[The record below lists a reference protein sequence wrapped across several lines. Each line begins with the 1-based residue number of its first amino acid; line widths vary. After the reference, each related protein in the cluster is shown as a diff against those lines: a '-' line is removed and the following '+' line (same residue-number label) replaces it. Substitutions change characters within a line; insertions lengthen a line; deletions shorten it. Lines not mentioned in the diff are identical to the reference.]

1 MSDERKGLTGS
12 LLRGLTRN
20 TVEALAMKMGLKPN
34 ERGWV
39 TVDIGASLVSVS
51 PKVAMDF
58 FKSVQDVSQ
67 LVDNGD
73 LRAWAEMG
81 RRVALNSAE
90 EAGDFFRYSSEVLAG
105 VPENMR
111 SLLIALCS
119 KQIVLSPAAALTT
132 FRNAPR
138 MVASLGAEGSAAR
151 LFKIAVEV
159 AHRSVKHST
168 EVLTAAPQALKALR
182 RFNVAAAGSRPPDS
196 KSAES
201 TSAPTAATTRGLNL
215 ALVES
220 RRTSSLESPLD
231 AALNLAESFAQ
242 RTGATAA
249 EFLSAVGEGL
259 DFIQNPADVVEL
271 CKQTAGF
278 LERGGATA
286 LQYFRSARSV
296 IEVGG
301 APSFE
306 KWNRV
311 TRKVA
316 DEGNAIVYDF
326 LKLTPKVLAT
336 LSITQRKRAPER
348 VNAVLDVVEELA
360 GQNVYV
366 ALECFKSS
374 PRALAAASLD
384 QFQAWAREGA
394 SLHREDRRKAQAY
407 YALESKTSQDSLR
420 GAHDGVALESVAH
433 LLRLYVEGLTG
444 REMVIAP
451 LGSIPEESKI
461 SDGHT
466 IQLPSV
472 VAEFGSL
479 EDDFKLYKVLAA
491 HASGQVEFGTRTIG
505 SPDVRAALEVIDSY
519 FTDQEERRRTEDLKN
534 PEYVQYSNVEHL
546 GLQTRTQLE
555 PAQMEGADYKTVLS
569 RFPNQ
574 TLAARIFTTL
584 ENGRIDWRLRT
595 AYRGIRR
602 DLDFVRS
609 RLVERRPPI
618 AELTVEQAIYEMLFQ
633 ITLCD
638 GVIDE
643 TAKRAYSEIIFQFE
657 RVVAEYLRRDDAT
670 VGDTLIATFR
680 VYELLNQRRNE
691 QESESQTNQEE
702 KESEKDQQD
711 DQSGDG
717 EQQQQQQQTQRRPE
731 LFNQWSQQME
741 ETLPSDSDLLNELMN
756 AESSEQELQEGDE
769 VFFYD
774 EWDREL
780 GDHRAKWCRV
790 IQRENKRGHRDF
802 VEQVRARY
810 SGVISSIRHQFQ
822 MLKPES
828 LRKIKGELDGEDFDL
843 QAVIDHHVDKK
854 TTGRPSDRLYIR
866 RIRRERDV
874 AVSFLLDMSSSTAR
888 TITRHPNQP
897 YTRPGQKIIDIEKQ
911 GLVLMSE
918 ALEAVGDA
926 YSISGFTSEGRRN
939 VKYFSI
945 KKFGEKYTPEVEKRI
960 GGIAYHN
967 NTRLGAAIRHAASE
981 LERQDARTKLLIV
994 LSDGRP
1000 YDHDYGDSR
1009 YAREDTKMALR
1020 HTKIAGI
1027 TPFCI
1032 TIDRESEAELK
1043 DLYGEIGYTIIDDVM
1058 SLPERLPGIYRRLTT

>member
-1 MSDERKGLTGS
+1 MSEERKGLTGS

-34 ERGWV
+34 ERGWI

-58 FKSVQDVSQ
+58 FKSVQEVSH

-73 LRAWAEMG
+73 LRAWAELG
-81 RRVALNSAE
+81 RKIALNSAE
-90 EAGDFFRYSSEVLAG
+90 EAHDFFRYSIDILAAL
-105 VPENMR
+105 PETLR

-138 MVASLGAEGSAAR
+138 TVASLGEERFAAR
-151 LFKIAVEV
+151 LFGIAVEV

-168 EVLTAAPQALKALR
+168 EVLTAAPQALAALR
-182 RFNVAAAGSRPPDS
+182 GFESGSGDS
-196 KSAES
+196 PVE
-201 TSAPTAATTRGLNL
+201 AT
-215 ALVES
+215 
-220 RRTSSLESPLD
+220 
-231 AALNLAESFAQ
+231 LNLAESFAQ

-259 DFIQNPADVVEL
+259 DFVQSPSEVVEL
-271 CKQTAGF
+271 CKQTTGF

-301 APSFE
+301 SASFE

-336 LSITQRKRAPER
+336 LSLTQRRRAPER

-374 PRALAAASLD
+374 PRALATASLD
-384 QFQAWAREGA
+384 QFQSWAREGA

-407 YALESKTSQDSLR
+407 YALESKTSQESLR
-420 GAHDGVALESVAH
+420 GSHDGIALESVAH

-461 SDGHT
+461 NDGHT
-466 IQLPSV
+466 IQLPAV
-472 VAEFGSL
+472 VAEFGSPL
-479 EDDFKLYKVLAA
+479 DDFKLYKVLAA
-491 HASGQVEFGTRTIG
+491 HASGQVEFGTRTSGTSDI
-505 SPDVRAALEVIDSY
+505 RAALNEIDHY
-519 FTDQEERRRTEDLKN
+519 FTEQEMRRLAEELND
-534 PEYVQYSNVEHL
+534 PEYVQYSDVEHL
-546 GLQTRTQLE
+546 GLSARPALE
-555 PAQMEGADYKTVLS
+555 PSQIEGADYKTVLS
-569 RFPNQ
+569 RFPNAM
-574 TLAARIFTTL
+574 LAARIFTTL
-584 ENGRIDWRLRT
+584 ENGRIDWRLRS

-602 DLDFVRS
+602 DLDFVRH
-609 RLVERRPPI
+609 RLIERRPPI
-618 AELTVEQAIYEMLFQ
+618 AELTVEQAVYEMLFQ
-633 ITLCD
+633 ITLCG
-638 GVIDE
+638 GVTDE
-643 TAKRAYSEIIFQFE
+643 AARRAYAEVVYQFE
-657 RVVAEYLRRDDAT
+657 SIVAEYLRRDDAT
-670 VGDTLIATFR
+670 VADTLIATFR
-680 VYELLNQRRNE
+680 VYELLNQRQQQ
-691 QESESQTNQEE
+691 QESEAETEQEE
-702 KESEKDQQD
+702 QESEKDQEENQND
-711 DQSGDG
+711 GGDQR
-717 EQQQQQQQTQRRPE
+717 QQQQQLQRRPE
-731 LFNQWSQQME
+731 LFNQWAQNVE
-741 ETLPSDSDLLNELMN
+741 DTLPTDSDLFNELMN
-756 AESSEQELQEGDE
+756 AESSEQELQEGDL

-790 IQRENKRGHRDF
+790 IQRENRRGQRDF

-810 SGVISSIRHQFQ
+810 SGIISSIRYQFQ

-828 LRKIKGELDGEDFDL
+828 MRKIKGELDGEDYDL

-939 VKYFSI
+939 VKYFTI
-945 KKFGEKYTPEVEKRI
+945 KKFGEKYSPEVERRI
-960 GGIAYHN
+960 GGITYHN

-1020 HTKIAGI
+1020 QTKIAGI

-1043 DLYGEIGYTIIDDVM
+1043 DLYGEVGYTIIDDVM

>member
-39 TVDIGASLVSVS
+39 TLDIGASLISVS

-58 FKSVQDVSQ
+58 FKSVQEVSQ
-67 LVDNGD
+67 LLENDD

-81 RRVALNSAE
+81 RKVALSSAE
-90 EAGDFFRYSSEVLAG
+90 EAGDFFRFSNEVLAAL
-105 VPENMR
+105 PERLR

-119 KQIVLSPAAALTT
+119 KQIVLSPTAALAT

-138 MVASLGAEGSAAR
+138 MVASLGEERSASR

-182 RFNVAAAGSRPPDS
+182 SFDS
-196 KSAES
+196 GGADATAPES
-201 TSAPTAATTRGLNL
+201 IGDSGAP
-215 ALVES
+215 
-220 RRTSSLESPLD
+220 ESPMDAVLD
-231 AALNLAESFAQ
+231 LAESFAQ

-259 DFIQNPADVVEL
+259 DFIQSQSDVVEL
-271 CKQTAGF
+271 CKQTANF

-296 IEVGG
+296 IEIGG
-301 APSFE
+301 ASSFE

-336 LSITQRKRAPER
+336 IRVTQRKRAPER

-394 SLHREDRRKAQAY
+394 GLHREDRRKAQAY

-444 REMVIAP
+444 REMLIAP

-461 SDGHT
+461 NDGHT
-466 IQLPSV
+466 IQLPAV
-472 VAEFGSL
+472 VAEFGSP
-479 EDDFKLYKVLAA
+479 EEDFKLYKALAA
-491 HASGQVEFGTRTIG
+491 HASGQVEFGTRAMG
-505 SPDVRAALEVIDSY
+505 APDVRAALQEIDS
-519 FTDQEERRRTEDLKN
+519 
-534 PEYVQYSNVEHL
+534 
-546 GLQTRTQLE
+546 
-555 PAQMEGADYKTVLS
+555 
-569 RFPNQ
+569 
-574 TLAARIFTTL
+574 
-584 ENGRIDWRLRT
+584 RLRSV
-595 AYRGIRR
+595 YRGIRR

-609 RLVERRPPI
+609 RLIERRPKI
-618 AELTVEQAIYEMLFQ
+618 TDLTVEQAVYEILFQ
-633 ITLCD
+633 ITLCG

-643 TAKRAYSEIIFQFE
+643 TARRAYAEIIFQFE
-657 RVVAEYLRRDDAT
+657 RVVADYLRRDDAT
-670 VGDTLIATFR
+670 VADTLMATFR
-680 VYELLNQRRNE
+680 VYELLNQRRNQ
-691 QESESQTNQEE
+691 QESESEADQEE
-702 KESEKDQQD
+702 QESEKDQQEN
-711 DQSGDG
+711 QSGDDQRRQPA
-717 EQQQQQQQTQRRPE
+717 EQQRRPE
-731 LFNQWSQQME
+731 LFNQWSQQIE
-741 ETLPSDSDLLNELMN
+741 ETLPTDSDLFNELMN

-790 IQRENKRGHRDF
+790 IQRENRRGHRDF

-843 QAVIDHHVDKK
+843 QAVIDHYVDKK

-866 RIRRERDV
+866 RVRRERDV

-945 KKFGEKYTPEVEKRI
+945 KKFGEKYSPEVEKRI
-960 GGIAYHN
+960 GGITYHN

-1020 HTKIAGI
+1020 HTKIVGI

-1043 DLYGEIGYTIIDDVM
+1043 DLYGEVGYTIIDDVM

>member
-1 MSDERKGLTGS
+1 MLKGLTGK
-12 LLRGLTRN
+12 
-20 TVEALAMKMGLKPN
+20 TVEALAMKMGLKPSD
-34 ERGWV
+34 RGWV

-58 FKSVQDVSQ
+58 FKSVPDVAKV
-67 LVDNGD
+67 LENGD
-73 LRAWAEMG
+73 LRAWAELG
-81 RRVALNSAE
+81 KRIAQHNPE
-90 EAGDFFRYSSEVLAG
+90 EASDFFRYSIETLEVL
-105 VPENMR
+105 PEKLR
-111 SLLIALCS
+111 SLLVALCS

-132 FRNAPR
+132 FRQAPR
-138 MVASLGAEGSAAR
+138 LAASLGDERSAAR
-151 LFKIAVEV
+151 LFGIAVEV

-168 EVLTAAPQALKALR
+168 EVLTAAPQALAALR
-182 RFNVAAAGSRPPDS
+182 EMDGDGMDNAI
-196 KSAES
+196 ES
-201 TSAPTAATTRGLNL
+201 TLT
-215 ALVES
+215 
-220 RRTSSLESPLD
+220 
-231 AALNLAESFAQ
+231 LAESFAQ

-249 EFLSAVGEGL
+249 EFLGAVGEGL
-259 DFIQNPADVVEL
+259 DFVTDAEVMVDL
-271 CKQTAGF
+271 CRQTTSF

-286 LQYFRSARSV
+286 LQFFRSARSV

-301 APSFE
+301 VESYD

-316 DEGNAIVYDF
+316 EEGNAIVYDF

-336 LSITQRKRAPER
+336 ISVTQRKRAGER
-348 VNAVLDVVEELA
+348 IRAVLDLVEELA

-374 PRALAAASLD
+374 PRALATATLD
-384 QFQAWAREGA
+384 QFQSWAREGA
-394 SLHREDRRKAQAY
+394 QLYRSDRRKAQAY
-407 YALESKTSQDSLR
+407 YALESKSSQETLR
-420 GAHDGVALESVAH
+420 GAHDGIALESVAH

-451 LGSIPEESKI
+451 LGSIPEEARI
-461 SDGHT
+461 NDGHT

-472 VAEFGSL
+472 VAEFGSPD
-479 EDDFKLYKVLAA
+479 DDFRLYKVLAA
-491 HASGQVEFGTRTIG
+491 HASGQVEFGTRETG
-505 SPDVRAALEVIDSY
+505 TRDLRAALREIEAY
-519 FTDQEERRRTEDLKN
+519 FENQERRRLAEELQDT
-534 PEYVQYSNVEHL
+534 EYVQYSNVEHL
-546 GLQTRTQLE
+546 GMSTRRPLE
-555 PAQMEGADYKTVLS
+555 PDAFDLADYKTILS
-569 RFPNQ
+569 RFANPV
-574 TLAARIFTTL
+574 LATRIFTTL
-584 ENGRIDWRLRT
+584 ENGRIDWKLRH

-602 DLDFVRS
+602 DLDFVRN
-609 RLVERRPPI
+609 RLIERRPPI
-618 AELTVEQAIYEMLFQ
+618 VELTVEQAIYEMLFQ
-633 ITLCD
+633 ITLCG
-638 GVIDE
+638 GVVDE
-643 TAKRAYSEIIFQFE
+643 TARLAYAEIIHQFE
-657 RVVAEYLRRDDAT
+657 VIVSEYLRREGAT
-670 VGDTLIATFR
+670 VADTLIATFR
-680 VYELLNQRRNE
+680 VYELLDGQRSQKQSENE
-691 QESESQTNQEE
+691 TGDDQE
-702 KESEKDQQD
+702 ESEKDQPD
-711 DQSGDG
+711 ERKGES
-717 EQQQQQQQTQRRPE
+717 EQQQSSSPTPRRPD
-731 LFNQWSQQME
+731 LFNQWSQATE
-741 ETLPSDSDLLNELMN
+741 ETSPTDSELLNELMN
-756 AESSEQELQEGDE
+756 SETSEQELQEGDV

-790 IQRENKRGHRDF
+790 IQRENKRGSREF

-810 SGVISSIRHQFQ
+810 SGIISSIRYQFQ

-828 LRKIKGELDGEDFDL
+828 MRKIKGELDGEDFDL
-843 QAVIDHHVDKK
+843 QAVIDHHVDKI

-939 VKYFSI
+939 VKYFLI
-945 KKFGEKYTPEVEKRI
+945 KRFGEKYNQEVERRI
-960 GGIAYHN
+960 GGITYHN
-967 NTRLGAAIRHAASE
+967 NTRLGAAIRHAAAE
-981 LERQDARTKLLIV
+981 LEKQDARTKLLIV

-1009 YAREDTKMALR
+1009 YAREDTKTALR
-1020 HTKIAGI
+1020 QAKIQGI

-1043 DLYGEIGYTIIDDVM
+1043 DLYGEVGYTIIDDVM

>member
-1 MSDERKGLTGS
+1 MSEERKGLTGS

-58 FKSVQDVSQ
+58 FKSVQEVSH

-81 RRVALNSAE
+81 RKIALNSAE
-90 EAGDFFRYSSEVLAG
+90 EAGDFFRYSNDVLAAL
-105 VPENMR
+105 PESLR
-111 SLLIALCS
+111 TLLIALCS
-119 KQIVLSPAAALTT
+119 KQIVLSPAAALAT

-138 MVASLGAEGSAAR
+138 TVAALGEERFAAR

-168 EVLTAAPQALKALR
+168 EVLSAAPQALNSLR
-182 RFNVAAAGSRPPDS
+182 NFDAGA
-196 KSAES
+196 AES
-201 TSAPTAATTRGLNL
+201 P
-215 ALVES
+215 VE
-220 RRTSSLESPLD
+220 

-259 DFIQNPADVVEL
+259 DFIQNPSEIVEL
-271 CKQTAGF
+271 CKQTTGF

-296 IEVGG
+296 IEIGG
-301 APSFE
+301 APSFD

-326 LKLTPKVLAT
+326 LKLTPKVLGT
-336 LSITQRKRAPER
+336 LSITQRRRVAER

-360 GQNVYV
+360 GHNVYV

-374 PRALAAASLD
+374 PRALAAATLD

-407 YALESKTSQDSLR
+407 YALESKSSQDSLR
-420 GAHDGVALESVAH
+420 GAHEGVALESVAH

-444 REMVIAP
+444 REMVVAP

-472 VAEFGSL
+472 VAEFGSP
-479 EDDFKLYKVLAA
+479 EDDFKLYKALAA
-491 HASGQVEFGTRTIG
+491 HASGQVEFGTRVMG
-505 SPDVRAALEVIDSY
+505 APDIRAALHQIDSY
-519 FTDQEERRRTEDLKN
+519 FTEQEQHRLAEELED

-546 GLQTRTQLE
+546 GLRARPHLE
-555 PAQMEGADYKTVLS
+555 PIQIEAADYKTVLS

-584 ENGRIDWRLRT
+584 ENGRIDWRLRM

-609 RLVERRPPI
+609 RLIERRPPI
-618 AELTVEQAIYEMLFQ
+618 AELTVEQAVYEMLFQ
-633 ITLCD
+633 ITLCG

-643 TAKRAYSEIIFQFE
+643 VARRAYAEVIFQFE
-657 RVVAEYLRRDDAT
+657 RIVAEYLRRDDAT
-670 VGDTLIATFR
+670 VADTLIATFR
-680 VYELLNQRRNE
+680 VYELLNQRRNQ
-691 QESESQTNQEE
+691 QESEKETNQEE
-702 KESEKDQQD
+702 QESEKDQQD
-711 DQSGDG
+711 NESGDND
-717 EQQQQQQQTQRRPE
+717 QQQQPAQQQRRPD
-731 LFNQWSQQME
+731 LFNQWSQQVE
-741 ETLPSDSDLLNELMN
+741 ETLLTDSDLLNELMN

-790 IQRENKRGHRDF
+790 IQRENRRGHRDF

-843 QAVIDHHVDKK
+843 QAVVDHHVDKK

-945 KKFGEKYTPEVEKRI
+945 KRFGEKYSAEVEKRI
-960 GGIAYHN
+960 GGITYHN

-1020 HTKIAGI
+1020 QTKIAGI

-1043 DLYGEIGYTIIDDVM
+1043 DLYGEVGYTIIDDVM

>member
-1 MSDERKGLTGS
+1 MSEERKGFTGS
-12 LLRGLTRN
+12 LLKGLTRS
-20 TVEALAMKMGLKPN
+20 TVEALAMKMGLKPH

-39 TVDIGASLVSVS
+39 TVDTGASLMSVS

-58 FKSVQDVSQ
+58 FKTVPDVAR
-67 LVDNGD
+67 LLENGD
-73 LRAWAEMG
+73 LRNWADLG
-81 RRVALNSAE
+81 RRIAVNNAE
-90 EAGDFFRYSSEVLAG
+90 EASEFFRSSSEILE
-105 VPENMR
+105 PLSDRIR
-111 SLLIALCS
+111 SLLVALCS

-132 FRNAPR
+132 FRQAPQLVTSFR
-138 MVASLGAEGSAAR
+138 DERSAVR
-151 LFKIAVEV
+151 LFTIAVEV

-168 EVLTAAPQALKALR
+168 EVLTAAPRALAALR
-182 RFNVAAAGSRPPDS
+182 NF
-196 KSAES
+196 
-201 TSAPTAATTRGLNL
+201 
-215 ALVES
+215 
-220 RRTSSLESPLD
+220 ESPGADSPVETVLD
-231 AALNLAESFAQ
+231 LAESFAQ

-249 EFLSAVGEGL
+249 EFLSAVGEGM
-259 DFIQNPADVVEL
+259 DFVERPSDIVEL
-271 CKQTAGF
+271 CRQTAFF

-301 APSFE
+301 AESFE
-306 KWNRV
+306 KWSRV

-316 DEGNAIVYDF
+316 EEGNAIVYDF

-336 LSITQRKRAPER
+336 LTLTMKKRAPER
-348 VNAVLDVVEELA
+348 VNSVLDIVEELA
-360 GQNVYV
+360 SQNVYI

-374 PRALAAASLD
+374 PRALVTASLD
-384 QFQAWAREGA
+384 QFHTWAREGA
-394 SLHREDRRKAQAY
+394 ELHRQDRRKAQAY
-407 YALESKTSQDSLR
+407 YALESKSSQDSLR
-420 GAHDGVALESVAH
+420 GARDGISLESVSH

-451 LGSIPEESKI
+451 LGTIPEESKI
-461 SDGHT
+461 NDGHT

-472 VAEFGSL
+472 IAEFGTP

-491 HASGQVEFGTRTIG
+491 HASGQVEFGTRVVGTADI
-505 SPDVRAALEVIDSY
+505 RAALREIDEY
-519 FTDQEERRRTEDLKN
+519 YEQKEKRRLAEGLDEE
-534 PEYVQYSNVEHL
+534 EYVQYSNVEHL
-546 GLQTRTQLE
+546 GLRVRPELDPERIET
-555 PAQMEGADYKTVLS
+555 ADYKLVLS
-569 RFPNQ
+569 RFPNHL
-574 TLAARIFTTL
+574 LATRIFTTL
-584 ENGRIDWRLRT
+584 ENGRIDWRLRS

-609 RLVERRPPI
+609 RLIERRPPF
-618 AELTVEQAIYEMLFQ
+618 AELTVEQAVYEMLFQ
-633 ITLCD
+633 ITLCG
-638 GVIDE
+638 GVIDDL
-643 TAKRAYSEIIFQFE
+643 ARRAYGEIIGEFE
-657 RVVAEYLRRDDAT
+657 RIVADYLRQDEAT
-670 VGDTLIATFR
+670 VGDTLMATFR
-680 VYELLNQRRNE
+680 VYELLDGQRRQNDS
-691 QESESQTNQEE
+691 ESESEE
-702 KESEKDQQD
+702 DAQQSDKDD
-711 DQSGDG
+711 SGDSR
-717 EQQQQQQQTQRRPE
+717 EDNESQQQQTMQVQRRPE
-731 LFNQWSQQME
+731 LFNQWSQAVE
-741 ETLPSDSDLLNELMN
+741 EVTPTDSELLNELMN
-756 AESSEQELQEGDE
+756 AETSEQELQEGDE

-774 EWDREL
+774 EWDRDL
-780 GDHRAKWCRV
+780 GDHRARWCRI
-790 IQRENKRGHRDF
+790 IQRLNRKGHNDF

-810 SGVISSIRHQFQ
+810 AGVISSIRHQFQ
-822 MLKPES
+822 MLRPES
-828 LRKIKGELDGEDFDL
+828 LRKVKGELDGEDFDL

-939 VKYFSI
+939 VKYFLI
-945 KKFGEKYTPEVEKRI
+945 KRFGEKYTPDIERRI
-960 GGIAYHN
+960 GGITYHN
-967 NTRLGAAIRHAASE
+967 NTRLGAAIRHAAAE

-1009 YAREDTKMALR
+1009 YAREDTKVALR
-1020 HTKIAGI
+1020 QTKTQGI

-1043 DLYGEIGYTIIDDVM
+1043 DLYGEVGYTIIDDVM

>member
-39 TVDIGASLVSVS
+39 TLDIGASLISVS

-58 FKSVQDVSQ
+58 FKSVQEVSQ
-67 LVDNGD
+67 LLENDD

-81 RRVALNSAE
+81 RKVALNSAE
-90 EAGDFFRYSSEVLAG
+90 EAGDFFRFSNEVLAAL
-105 VPENMR
+105 PESLR

-119 KQIVLSPAAALTT
+119 KQIVLSPTAALAT

-138 MVASLGAEGSAAR
+138 MVASLGEERSASR

-182 RFNVAAAGSRPPDS
+182 SFDS
-196 KSAES
+196 GGANATATES
-201 TSAPTAATTRGLNL
+201 WRGETPMD
-215 ALVES
+215 AV
-220 RRTSSLESPLD
+220 LE
-231 AALNLAESFAQ
+231 LAESFAQ

-249 EFLSAVGEGL
+249 EFLSAVGVGL
-259 DFIQNPADVVEL
+259 EFNQSQSDVVEL
-271 CKQTAGF
+271 CKQTANF

-296 IEVGG
+296 IEIGG
-301 APSFE
+301 ASSFE

-336 LSITQRKRAPER
+336 LRVTQRRRAPER

-374 PRALAAASLD
+374 PRALTRASLD

-394 SLHREDRRKAQAY
+394 NLHREDRRKAQAY

-444 REMVIAP
+444 REMMIAP

-461 SDGHT
+461 NDGHT
-466 IQLPSV
+466 IQLPGV
-472 VAEFGSL
+472 VAEFGSPD
-479 EDDFKLYKVLAA
+479 EDFKLYKVLAA
-491 HASGQVEFGTRTIG
+491 HASGQVEFGTRRMGAPEI
-505 SPDVRAALEVIDSY
+505 RAALQEIDSY
-519 FTDQEERRRTEDLKN
+519 FTGQERRLLAEDLNN

-546 GLQTRTQLE
+546 GLRARPELE
-555 PAQMEGADYKTVLS
+555 PIRIETADYKTVLS

-595 AYRGIRR
+595 VYRGIRR

-609 RLVERRPPI
+609 RLIERRPKI
-618 AELTVEQAIYEMLFQ
+618 TDLTVEQAVYEMLFQ
-633 ITLCD
+633 ITLCG

-643 TAKRAYSEIIFQFE
+643 TARRAYAEIIFQFE
-657 RVVAEYLRRDDAT
+657 RVVADYLRRDDAT
-670 VGDTLIATFR
+670 VADTLMATFR
-680 VYELLNQRRNE
+680 VYELLNQRRNQ
-691 QESESQTNQEE
+691 QESESEADQDEQ
-702 KESEKDQQD
+702 ESEKDQQEN
-711 DQSGDG
+711 QSGDDQRRQPA
-717 EQQQQQQQTQRRPE
+717 EQQRRPE
-731 LFNQWSQQME
+731 LFNQWSQQIE
-741 ETLPSDSDLLNELMN
+741 ETLPTDSDLFNELMN

-780 GDHRAKWCRV
+780 DDHRAKWCRV
-790 IQRENKRGHRDF
+790 IQRENRRGHRDF

-866 RIRRERDV
+866 RVRRERDV

-939 VKYFSI
+939 VKYFTI
-945 KKFGEKYTPEVEKRI
+945 KKFGEKYSPEIEKRI
-960 GGIAYHN
+960 GGITYHN

-1020 HTKIAGI
+1020 HTKIVGI

-1043 DLYGEIGYTIIDDVM
+1043 DLYGEVGYTIIDDVM

>member
-1 MSDERKGLTGS
+1 MSEERKGLTGS

-20 TVEALAMKMGLKPN
+20 TVEALAMKMGLRPN

-58 FKSVQDVSQ
+58 FKSVQEVSH

-90 EAGDFFRYSSEVLAG
+90 EAGDFFRFSNEVLAAL
-105 VPENMR
+105 PESMR
-111 SLLIALCS
+111 TLLISLCS
-119 KQIVLSPAAALTT
+119 KQIVLSPAAALAT

-138 MVASLGAEGSAAR
+138 MVASLGEERFASR

-182 RFNVAAAGSRPPDS
+182 NFDS
-196 KSAES
+196 GVAES
-201 TSAPTAATTRGLNL
+201 TS
-215 ALVES
+215 VE
-220 RRTSSLESPLD
+220 TPLD
-231 AALNLAESFAQ
+231 AVLNLAESFAQ

-259 DFIQNPADVVEL
+259 DFIQSPSDVIEL

-301 APSFE
+301 ASSFE

-326 LKLTPKVLAT
+326 LKLTPKVLGT

-348 VNAVLDVVEELA
+348 TNAVLDVVEELA

-384 QFQAWAREGA
+384 QFQSWAREGA

-407 YALESKTSQDSLR
+407 YALESKSSQDSLR

-461 SDGHT
+461 NDGHT

-472 VAEFGSL
+472 ISEFGSL
-479 EDDFKLYKVLAA
+479 DDDFKLYKVLAA
-491 HASGQVEFGTRTIG
+491 HASGQVEFGTREMG
-505 SPDVRAALEVIDSY
+505 APDVRVALREIDSY
-519 FTDQEERRRTEDLKN
+519 FTEQERRLPAEELNN

-546 GLQTRTQLE
+546 GLQMRPPLE
-555 PAQMEGADYKTVLS
+555 PIQIEAADYKTVLS

-584 ENGRIDWRLRT
+584 ENGRIDWLLRT
-595 AYRGIRR
+595 VYRGIRR
-602 DLDFVRS
+602 DLDFIRS
-609 RLVERRPPI
+609 RLIERRPPI
-618 AELTVEQAIYEMLFQ
+618 ADLTVEQAVYEMLFQ
-633 ITLCD
+633 ITLCG

-643 TAKRAYSEIIFQFE
+643 TARRAYAEVILQFE
-657 RVVAEYLRRDDAT
+657 SVVAEYLRRDDAT
-670 VGDTLIATFR
+670 VADTLIATFR
-680 VYELLNQRRNE
+680 VYELLNQRRNQ
-691 QESESQTNQEE
+691 QESESETDQEE

-711 DQSGDG
+711 NQSGDNDP
-717 EQQQQQQQTQRRPE
+717 QQQQAQQQRRPE
-731 LFNQWSQQME
+731 LFNQWSQQIE
-741 ETLPSDSDLLNELMN
+741 EALPTDSDLLNELN

-790 IQRENKRGHRDF
+790 IQRENRRGARDF

-810 SGVISSIRHQFQ
+810 SGVIGSIRHQFQ

-945 KKFGEKYTPEVEKRI
+945 KRFGEKYSPEVEKRI
-960 GGIAYHN
+960 GGITYHN

-1020 HTKIAGI
+1020 QTKIAGI

-1043 DLYGEIGYTIIDDVM
+1043 DLYGEVGYTIIDDVM
-1058 SLPERLPGIYRRLTT
+1058 SLPERMPGIYRRLTT

>member
-58 FKSVQDVSQ
+58 FKSVQEVSN

-81 RRVALNSAE
+81 RKVALNSAE
-90 EAGDFFRYSSEVLAG
+90 EAGDFFRYSNEILAAL
-105 VPENMR
+105 PESLR
-111 SLLIALCS
+111 PLLIALCS
-119 KQIVLSPAAALTT
+119 KQIVLSPAAALAT

-138 MVASLGAEGSAAR
+138 TVAALGEERFAAR

-168 EVLTAAPQALKALR
+168 EVLTAAPQALNSLR
-182 RFNVAAAGSRPPDS
+182 NFDTGS
-196 KSAES
+196 
-201 TSAPTAATTRGLNL
+201 T
-215 ALVES
+215 
-220 RRTSSLESPLD
+220 ESPVE
-231 AALNLAESFAQ
+231 ATLNLAESFAQ

-259 DFIQNPADVVEL
+259 DFIQNPSEIVEL
-271 CKQTAGF
+271 CKQTSGF

-296 IEVGG
+296 IEIGG
-301 APSFE
+301 APSFD

-336 LSITQRKRAPER
+336 LSITQRRRAGER

-360 GQNVYV
+360 GYNVYV

-374 PRALAAASLD
+374 PRALAAATLD
-384 QFQAWAREGA
+384 QFQSWAREGA

-407 YALESKTSQDSLR
+407 YALESKSSQESLR
-420 GAHDGVALESVAH
+420 GAHEGVALESVAH

-472 VAEFGSL
+472 VAEFGSP
-479 EDDFKLYKVLAA
+479 EEDFKLYKALAA
-491 HASGQVEFGTRTIG
+491 HASGQVEFGTRVMG
-505 SPDVRAALEVIDSY
+505 APDIRAALQQIDSY
-519 FTDQEERRRTEDLKN
+519 FTEQERHRQAEDLEN
-534 PEYVQYSNVEHL
+534 PEYVQYSNIEHL
-546 GLQTRTQLE
+546 GLSARPELE
-555 PAQMEGADYKTVLS
+555 PIHIEAADYKIVLS

-584 ENGRIDWRLRT
+584 ENGRIDWRLRS

-602 DLDFVRS
+602 DLDFIRS
-609 RLVERRPPI
+609 RLIEHRPPI
-618 AELTVEQAIYEMLFQ
+618 SELTVEQAVYEMLFQ
-633 ITLCD
+633 ITLCG

-643 TAKRAYSEIIFQFE
+643 TARRAYGEIIFQFE
-657 RVVAEYLRRDDAT
+657 RIVAEYLRRDDAT
-670 VGDTLIATFR
+670 VADTLIATFR
-680 VYELLNQRRNE
+680 VYELLNQRRNQ
-691 QESESQTNQEE
+691 QESENETNQEE
-702 KESEKDQQD
+702 QESEKDQQD
-711 DQSGDG
+711 NESGDND
-717 EQQQQQQQTQRRPE
+717 QQQQPAQTQRRPE
-731 LFNQWSQQME
+731 LFNQWSQQVE
-741 ETLPSDSDLLNELMN
+741 ETLPTDSDLLNELMN

-790 IQRENKRGHRDF
+790 IQRENRRGHRDF

-945 KKFGEKYTPEVEKRI
+945 KRFGEKYSAEVEKRI
-960 GGIAYHN
+960 GGITYHN

-1020 HTKIAGI
+1020 QTKIAGI

>member
-1 MSDERKGLTGS
+1 MSEERKGLTGS
-12 LLRGLTRN
+12 LFKGLTRN
-20 TVEALAMKMGLKPN
+20 TVESLAMKMGLRPN

-58 FKSVQDVSQ
+58 FKSVPDVAK
-67 LVDNGD
+67 LLDNGD
-73 LRAWAEMG
+73 LRAWAELG
-81 RRVALNSAE
+81 RRIALNSAE
-90 EAGDFFRYSSEVLAG
+90 EASDFFRYSIDTFAALPG
-105 VPENMR
+105 R
-111 SLLIALCS
+111 LRTLLIALCS
-119 KQIVLSPAAALTT
+119 KQIVLSPAAALAT

-138 MVASLGAEGSAAR
+138 MAASLGDERSAAR
-151 LFKIAVEV
+151 MFGIAVEV

-168 EVLTAAPQALKALR
+168 EVLIAAPQALAALR
-182 RFNVAAAGSRPPDS
+182 NFETGT
-196 KSAES
+196 AE
-201 TSAPTAATTRGLNL
+201 TPLEAT
-215 ALVES
+215 
-220 RRTSSLESPLD
+220 
-231 AALNLAESFAQ
+231 LNLAESFAQ

-249 EFLSAVGEGL
+249 EFLGAVGEGL
-259 DFIQNPADVVEL
+259 GYVRNPADIVKL
-271 CKQTAGF
+271 CRQTALF

-296 IEVGG
+296 LEVGG
-301 APSFE
+301 TESFE

-336 LSITQRKRAPER
+336 LSVTQRKRVAER
-348 VNAVLDVVEELA
+348 VDAVLDIVEELA
-360 GQNVYV
+360 SRNVYI
-366 ALECFKSS
+366 ALECFRSS
-374 PRALAAASLD
+374 PKALASATLD

-394 SLHREDRRKAQAY
+394 ELHRQDRRKAQAY
-407 YALESKTSQDSLR
+407 YALESKSSQDSLR
-420 GAHDGVALESVAH
+420 GAHDGVSLESVAH

-444 REMVIAP
+444 REMLIAP

-461 SDGHT
+461 NDGHT

-491 HASGQVEFGTRTIG
+491 HASGQVEFGTRVTG
-505 SPDVRAALEVIDSY
+505 APDIRVALREIDSY
-519 FTDQEERRRTEDLKN
+519 FAEQERRLLAEDLNN

-546 GLQTRTQLE
+546 GLQTRHQLE
-555 PAQMEGADYKTVLS
+555 PIQIEEADYKTVLS

-574 TLAARIFTTL
+574 TLATRIFTTL

-595 AYRGIRR
+595 VYRGIRR

-609 RLVERRPPI
+609 RLIERRPPI
-618 AELTVEQAIYEMLFQ
+618 ADLTVEQAIYEMLYQ
-633 ITLCD
+633 ITLCG

-643 TAKRAYSEIIFQFE
+643 TARRAYTEVIFQFE
-657 RVVAEYLRRDDAT
+657 RIIAEYLRHDDAT
-670 VGDTLIATFR
+670 VADTLIATFR
-680 VYELLNQRRNE
+680 VYELLNQRRNQ
-691 QESESQTNQEE
+691 QESESESNQEE
-702 KESEKDQQD
+702 RESEKDQQD
-711 DQSGDG
+711 NQSGDNE
-717 EQQQQQQQTQRRPE
+717 EQQQPAQQQRRPD
-731 LFNQWSQQME
+731 LFNQWSQQIE
-741 ETLPSDSDLLNELMN
+741 EALPTDSDLLNELMN

-790 IQRENKRGHRDF
+790 IQRDNRRGHRDF

-810 SGVISSIRHQFQ
+810 SGVIGSIRHQFQ

-945 KKFGEKYTPEVEKRI
+945 KRFGEKYSPEVEKRI
-960 GGIAYHN
+960 GGITYHN

-1043 DLYGEIGYTIIDDVM
+1043 DLYGEVGYTIIDDVM
-1058 SLPERLPGIYRRLTT
+1058 SLPERMPGIYRRLTT

>member
-1 MSDERKGLTGS
+1 MSEEKKSFTGS
-12 LLRGLTRN
+12 LLKGLTRN
-20 TVEALAMKMGLKPN
+20 TVEALAMKMGLKPSD
-34 ERGWV
+34 RGWV
-39 TVDIGASLVSVS
+39 AMDIGASLVSIS

-58 FKSVQDVSQ
+58 FKSVQEVSHI
-67 LVDNGD
+67 LENGE
-73 LRAWAEMG
+73 LRAWAEIG
-81 RRVALNSAE
+81 KRIAVNNAE
-90 EAGDFFRYSSEVLAG
+90 EAGEFFRGSMDTLQA
-105 VPENMR
+105 VPEKLR
-111 SLLIALCS
+111 PLLISLCS
-119 KQIVLSPAAALTT
+119 KQIVLSPDAALKT

-138 MVASLGAEGSAAR
+138 TAVQLGNEHSAIR
-151 LFKIAVEV
+151 LFGIAVEV

-168 EVLTAAPQALKALR
+168 EVLTAAPQALTAL
-182 RFNVAAAGSRPPDS
+182 AGFP
-196 KSAES
+196 
-201 TSAPTAATTRGLNL
+201 
-215 ALVES
+215 
-220 RRTSSLESPLD
+220 SSPQASPIE
-231 AALNLAESFAQ
+231 AVLNLAESFAQ

-259 DFIQNPADVVEL
+259 GFVETSAGVIEL
-271 CKQTAGF
+271 CKQTAVF

-301 APSFE
+301 SASFD
-306 KWNRV
+306 KWSRV

-336 LSITQRKRAPER
+336 LSVTQRKRAPER

-360 GQNVYV
+360 ARNVYV

-374 PRALAAASLD
+374 PRALAASTLD

-394 SLHREDRRKAQAY
+394 ELHRSDRRKAQAY
-407 YALESKTSQDSLR
+407 YALESKSSQESLR
-420 GAHDGVALESVAH
+420 GAHDGVALESISH

-451 LGSIPEESKI
+451 LGAIPEESRI

-472 VAEFGSL
+472 VSEFGSP
-479 EDDFKLYKVLAA
+479 EDDFKLYKALAA
-491 HASGQVEFGTRTIG
+491 HASGQVEFGTRSIG
-505 SPDVRAALEVIDSY
+505 TTEIRTALKEIDH
-519 FTDQEERRRTEDLKN
+519 FFEEKEKKALGDELNDK
-534 PEYVQYSNVEHL
+534 EFIQYSNLEHL
-546 GLQTRTQLE
+546 GLRLRPQLQPIQVE
-555 PAQMEGADYKTVLS
+555 TADYKTVLG
-569 RFPNQ
+569 RFPNS
-574 TLAARIFTTL
+574 TLASRIFTTL
-584 ENGRIDWRLRT
+584 ENGRIDYRLRA

-602 DLDFVRS
+602 DLDFVKA
-609 RLVERRPPI
+609 RLIERRPPVN
-618 AELTVEQAIYEMLFQ
+618 ELTVEQAVYEMLFQ
-633 ITLCD
+633 ITLCG

-643 TAKRAYSEIIFQFE
+643 AARFSYAGVVTEFE
-657 RVVAEYLRRDDAT
+657 SIVRDYLRHDTAT
-670 VGDTLIATFR
+670 VADTLMATFM
-680 VYELLNQRRNE
+680 VYELLEGRKN
-691 QESESQTNQEE
+691 
-702 KESEKDQQD
+702 DQQSENQSDEEQKETDSD
-711 DQSGDG
+711 DQDNNESKGE
-717 EQQQQQQQTQRRPE
+717 EQQQTPQQQRRPE
-731 LFNQWSQQME
+731 LFNQWSQANE
-741 ETLPSDSDLLNELMN
+741 ETTPTDSDLLNELMN
-756 AESSEQELQEGDE
+756 AETSEQDLQEGDV

-790 IQRENKRGHRDF
+790 IQRENRKGQRDF

-843 QAVIDHHVDKK
+843 QAVIEHHVDRK
-854 TTGRPSDRLYIR
+854 TTGRASERLYIR

-939 VKYFSI
+939 VKYFVI
-945 KKFGEKYTPEVEKRI
+945 KRFGEKYSVDVERRI
-960 GGIAYHN
+960 GGITYHN
-967 NTRLGAAIRHAASE
+967 NTRLGAAIRHAVAE
-981 LERQDARTKLLIV
+981 LEKQDARTKLLII

-1020 HTKIAGI
+1020 HSKISGI

-1043 DLYGEIGYTIIDDVM
+1043 DLYGEVGYTIIDDVM

>member
-1 MSDERKGLTGS
+1 MSEERKGLTGS

-34 ERGWV
+34 ERGWI

-58 FKSVQDVSQ
+58 FKSVQEVSH

-73 LRAWAEMG
+73 LRAWAELG
-81 RRVALNSAE
+81 RKIALNSAE
-90 EAGDFFRYSSEVLAG
+90 EAHDFFRYSIDILAALP
-105 VPENMR
+105 VTLR

-132 FRNAPR
+132 FRNAPST
-138 MVASLGAEGSAAR
+138 VAGLGEERFAAR
-151 LFKIAVEV
+151 LFSIAVEV

-168 EVLTAAPQALKALR
+168 EVLTAAPQALAALR
-182 RFNVAAAGSRPPDS
+182 GFESGSGDS
-196 KSAES
+196 PVE
-201 TSAPTAATTRGLNL
+201 AT
-215 ALVES
+215 
-220 RRTSSLESPLD
+220 
-231 AALNLAESFAQ
+231 LNLAESFAQ

-259 DFIQNPADVVEL
+259 GFVQKPSEVVEL
-271 CKQTAGF
+271 CKQTASF

-301 APSFE
+301 SASFE

-336 LSITQRKRAPER
+336 LSLTQRRRAPER

-374 PRALAAASLD
+374 PRALATASLD
-384 QFQAWAREGA
+384 QFQSWAREGA

-407 YALESKTSQDSLR
+407 YALESKTSQESLR
-420 GAHDGVALESVAH
+420 GSHDGVALESVAH

-444 REMVIAP
+444 REMLIAP

-461 SDGHT
+461 NDGHT
-466 IQLPSV
+466 IQLPAV
-472 VAEFGSL
+472 VAEFGSPM
-479 EDDFKLYKVLAA
+479 DDFKLYKVLAA
-491 HASGQVEFGTRTIG
+491 HASGQVEFGTRVMGT
-505 SPDVRAALEVIDSY
+505 SDVRAALSEIDLH
-519 FTDQEERRRTEDLKN
+519 FTEQEKRRLAEELND

-546 GLQTRTQLE
+546 GLRARPELE
-555 PAQMEGADYKTVLS
+555 PIQIEAADYKTVLS
-569 RFPNQ
+569 RFPNAM
-574 TLAARIFTTL
+574 LATRIFTTL
-584 ENGRIDWRLRT
+584 ENGRIDWRLRS

-602 DLDFVRS
+602 DLDFVRH
-609 RLVERRPPI
+609 RLIERRPPF
-618 AELTVEQAIYEMLFQ
+618 AELTVEQAVYEMLFQ
-633 ITLCD
+633 ITLCG
-638 GVIDE
+638 GVTDE
-643 TAKRAYSEIIFQFE
+643 AAKRAYAEVIFQFE
-657 RVVAEYLRRDDAT
+657 CIVAEYLRRDDAS
-670 VGDTLIATFR
+670 VADTLIATFR
-680 VYELLNQRRNE
+680 VYELLNQRQQQ
-691 QESESQTNQEE
+691 QESESETEQDEQ
-702 KESEKDQQD
+702 ESEKDQEENQND
-711 DQSGDG
+711 SGD
-717 EQQQQQQQTQRRPE
+717 QQQQQMQIQRRPE
-731 LFNQWSQQME
+731 LFNQWSQNVE
-741 ETLPSDSDLLNELMN
+741 DTLPTDSDLFNELMN
-756 AESSEQELQEGDE
+756 AESSEQDLQEGDV

-790 IQRENKRGHRDF
+790 IQRENRRGHRDF

-810 SGVISSIRHQFQ
+810 SGIISSIRYQFQ

-828 LRKIKGELDGEDFDL
+828 MRKIKGELDGEDFDL
-843 QAVIDHHVDKK
+843 QAVIDHHVDKR
-854 TTGRPSDRLYIR
+854 TTGQPSDRLYIR
-866 RIRRERDV
+866 RVRRERDV

-939 VKYFSI
+939 VKYFTI
-945 KKFGEKYTPEVEKRI
+945 KKFGEKYSPEVEKRI
-960 GGIAYHN
+960 GGITYHN

-1020 HTKIAGI
+1020 QTKIIGI

-1043 DLYGEIGYTIIDDVM
+1043 DLYGEVGYTIIDDVM

>member
-1 MSDERKGLTGS
+1 MSEERKGLTGS
-12 LLRGLTRN
+12 LLRGFTKS

-58 FKSVQDVSQ
+58 FKSVQEVSH
-67 LVDNGD
+67 LIENGD

-81 RRVALNSAE
+81 RKIALNNAE
-90 EAGDFFRYSSEVLAG
+90 EAHDFFRYSIDTLAALP
-105 VPENMR
+105 VSLR
-111 SLLIALCS
+111 SYLIALCS
-119 KQIVLSPAAALTT
+119 KQIVLSPAAALST

-138 MVASLGAEGSAAR
+138 TVAALGQERYSTRVFG
-151 LFKIAVEV
+151 IAVEV

-168 EVLTAAPQALKALR
+168 EVLTAAPQAL
-182 RFNVAAAGSRPPDS
+182 AAVRAIE
-196 KSAES
+196 SADQELQPNS
-201 TSAPTAATTRGLNL
+201 HI
-215 ALVES
+215 
-220 RRTSSLESPLD
+220 D
-231 AALNLAESFAQ
+231 AVLNLAESFAQ

-259 DFIQNPADVVEL
+259 DFVRNPSEIIEL
-271 CKQTAGF
+271 CNQTSAF

-301 APSFE
+301 GDSYE

-336 LSITQRKRAPER
+336 LSVRQRRRAHER
-348 VNAVLDVVEELA
+348 VNAVLDIVEELA

-374 PRALAAASLD
+374 PRALATASLD
-384 QFQAWAREGA
+384 QFQSWAREGA
-394 SLHREDRRKAQAY
+394 SLHSEDRRKAQAY
-407 YALESKTSQDSLR
+407 YALESKTSQDSLK
-420 GAHDGVALESVAH
+420 GAHDGISLESVSH

-461 SDGHT
+461 NDGHT
-466 IQLPSV
+466 IQLPAV
-472 VAEFGSL
+472 IAEFGSP
-479 EDDFKLYKVLAA
+479 EDDFKLYKALAA
-491 HASGQVEFGTRTIG
+491 HASGQVEFGTRASGTAEI
-505 SPDVRAALEVIDSY
+505 RAALGEIDRHY
-519 FTDQEERRRTEDLKN
+519 TEQERLRLAEERDGGLSD
-534 PEYVQYSNVEHL
+534 PEYVQYSNREHL
-546 GLQTRTQLE
+546 GLRQRPNLE
-555 PAQMEGADYKTVLS
+555 PIQIESADYKTVLS
-569 RFPNQ
+569 RFPNHV
-574 TLAARIFTTL
+574 LASRIFTTL

-595 AYRGIRR
+595 VYRGIRR
-602 DLDFVRS
+602 DLDFVRN
-609 RLVERRPPI
+609 RLIERRPPI
-618 AELTVEQAIYEMLFQ
+618 TELAIEQAVYEILFQ
-633 ITLCD
+633 ITVCG
-638 GVIDE
+638 GVSDE
-643 TAKRAYSEIIFQFE
+643 TARRAYSQVINEFE
-657 RVVAEYLRRDDAT
+657 RIVSEYLRRDEAT
-670 VGDTLIATFR
+670 VADTLVATFR
-680 VYELLNQRRNE
+680 VYELLNRR
-691 QESESQTNQEE
+691 
-702 KESEKDQQD
+702 
-711 DQSGDG
+711 
-717 EQQQQQQQTQRRPE
+717 QQQQDAESEAEQDEQDSDKDQNDSQDGNNDQQQTQSRMQRRPE
-731 LFNQWSQQME
+731 LFNQWAQNVE
-741 ETLPSDSDLLNELMN
+741 ETLPTDSDLLNELMN

-790 IQRENKRGHRDF
+790 IQRENRRGHRDF

-828 LRKIKGELDGEDFDL
+828 MRKVKGELDGEDFDL

-918 ALEAVGDA
+918 ALEAVGDS

-939 VKYFSI
+939 VKYFTI
-945 KKFGEKYTPEVEKRI
+945 KRFGEKYSVEVEKRI
-960 GGIAYHN
+960 GGITYHN

-1009 YAREDTKMALR
+1009 YAREDTKIALR
-1020 HTKIAGI
+1020 QSKIAGI

-1043 DLYGEIGYTIIDDVM
+1043 DLYGEVGYTIIDDVM

>member
-20 TVEALAMKMGLKPN
+20 TVENLAMKMGLKPN
-34 ERGWV
+34 ERGWL
-39 TVDIGASLVSVS
+39 TLDIGASLVSMS

-58 FKSVQDVSQ
+58 FKAVQEVSE
-67 LVDNGD
+67 LIDNGD

-81 RRVALNSAE
+81 RKIAVKSPE
-90 EAGDFFRYSSEVLAG
+90 EASDFFRFSNEVLAALPDG
-105 VPENMR
+105 IR
-111 SLLIALCS
+111 TLLIALCS
-119 KQIVLSPAAALTT
+119 KQAILSEAAALAT

-138 MVASLGAEGSAAR
+138 MVASLGDERSSSR

-168 EVLTAAPQALKALR
+168 EVLTAAPQALNALR
-182 RFNVAAAGSRPPDS
+182 GF
-196 KSAES
+196 ES
-201 TSAPTAATTRGLNL
+201 GA
-215 ALVES
+215 VES
-220 RRTSSLESPLD
+220 RVAEAQAPEAEDSPMD
-231 AALNLAESFAQ
+231 AVLNLAESFAQ

-249 EFLSAVGEGL
+249 EFLAAVGEGL
-259 DFIQNPADVVEL
+259 EFIQSPSDIIEL

-296 IEVGG
+296 IEIGG
-301 APSFE
+301 ASSFE

-336 LSITQRKRAPER
+336 LRVTQRKRARER
-348 VNAVLDVVEELA
+348 VNAVLNVVEELA

-384 QFQAWAREGA
+384 QFQVWAREGA
-394 SLHREDRRKAQAY
+394 NLHREDRRKAQAY
-407 YALESKTSQDSLR
+407 YALESKTSQESLR
-420 GAHDGVALESVAH
+420 GAHDGVALESVSH

-461 SDGHT
+461 CDGHT
-466 IQLPSV
+466 IQLPAV
-472 VAEFGSL
+472 VAEFGSP
-479 EDDFKLYKVLAA
+479 EEDFKLYKALAA
-491 HASGQVEFGTRTIG
+491 HASGQVEFGTRAMG
-505 SPDVRAALEVIDSY
+505 APDIRAALQEIDAHY
-519 FTDQEERRRTEDLKN
+519 TEQERRLLNEDLSD
-534 PEYVQYSNVEHL
+534 PEYVQHSNAEHL
-546 GLQTRTQLE
+546 GLWARPELE
-555 PAQMEGADYKTVLS
+555 PIQIETADYKTVLS
-569 RFPNQ
+569 RFPNR

-584 ENGRIDWRLRT
+584 ENGRIDWRLRSM
-595 AYRGIRR
+595 YRGIRR
-602 DLDFVRS
+602 DLDFIRS
-609 RLVERRPPI
+609 RLIELRPKI
-618 AELTVEQAIYEMLFQ
+618 TDLTVEQAIYEMLFQ
-633 ITLCD
+633 ITLCG

-643 TAKRAYSEIIFQFE
+643 TARRAYAEIIFQFE
-657 RVVAEYLRRDDAT
+657 RVVADYLRRDEAT
-670 VGDTLIATFR
+670 VADTLMATFR
-680 VYELLNQRRNE
+680 VYELLNQRRNQ
-691 QESESQTNQEE
+691 QESESEADQDEQ
-702 KESEKDQQD
+702 ESEKDQQD
-711 DQSGDG
+711 NQQGDNA
-717 EQQQQQQQTQRRPE
+717 QQQQPAEQQRRPE
-731 LFNQWSQQME
+731 LFNQWSQQVE
-741 ETLPSDSDLLNELMN
+741 ETLPADSDLFNELMN
-756 AESSEQELQEGDE
+756 AESTEQELQEGDE
-769 VFFYD
+769 VFYYD

-790 IQRENKRGHRDF
+790 IQRENRRGHRDF

-866 RIRRERDV
+866 RVRRERDV

-945 KKFGEKYTPEVEKRI
+945 KKFGEKYSPEVEKRI
-960 GGIAYHN
+960 GGITYHN

-1020 HTKIAGI
+1020 QTKIAGV

-1043 DLYGEIGYTIIDDVM
+1043 DLYGEVGYTIIDDVM

>member
-58 FKSVQDVSQ
+58 FKSVQEVSH

-81 RRVALNSAE
+81 RKIALNSAE
-90 EAGDFFRYSSEVLAG
+90 EAGDFFRYSNDVLAAL
-105 VPENMR
+105 PESLR
-111 SLLIALCS
+111 TLLIALCS
-119 KQIVLSPAAALTT
+119 KQIVLSPAAALST

-138 MVASLGAEGSAAR
+138 TVAALGEERFAAR

-168 EVLTAAPQALKALR
+168 EVLSAAPQALNSLR
-182 RFNVAAAGSRPPDS
+182 NFDAGAD
-196 KSAES
+196 
-201 TSAPTAATTRGLNL
+201 
-215 ALVES
+215 
-220 RRTSSLESPLD
+220 ESPVE

-259 DFIQNPADVVEL
+259 DFIQNPSEIVEL
-271 CKQTAGF
+271 CKQTTGF

-296 IEVGG
+296 IEIGG
-301 APSFE
+301 APSFD

-326 LKLTPKVLAT
+326 LKLTPKVLGT
-336 LSITQRKRAPER
+336 LSITQRRRAAER

-360 GQNVYV
+360 GHNVYV

-374 PRALAAASLD
+374 PRALAAATLD

-407 YALESKTSQDSLR
+407 YALESKSSQDSLR
-420 GAHDGVALESVAH
+420 GAHEGVALESVAH

-444 REMVIAP
+444 REMMIAP

-472 VAEFGSL
+472 VAEFGSP
-479 EDDFKLYKVLAA
+479 EEDFKLYKALAA
-491 HASGQVEFGTRTIG
+491 HASGQVEFGTRVMG
-505 SPDVRAALEVIDSY
+505 APDIRAALHQIDAY
-519 FTDQEERRRTEDLKN
+519 FTEQERHRLAEDLED

-546 GLQTRTQLE
+546 GLRMRPELE
-555 PAQMEGADYKTVLS
+555 PIQIEAADYKTVLS

-609 RLVERRPPI
+609 RLIEHRPPI
-618 AELTVEQAIYEMLFQ
+618 AELTVEQAVYEMLFQ
-633 ITLCD
+633 ITLCG

-643 TAKRAYSEIIFQFE
+643 VARRAYAEVIFQFE
-657 RVVAEYLRRDDAT
+657 RIVAEYLRRDDAT
-670 VGDTLIATFR
+670 VADTLIATFR
-680 VYELLNQRRNE
+680 VYELLNQRRNQ
-691 QESESQTNQEE
+691 QESEKETNQEE
-702 KESEKDQQD
+702 QESEKDQQD
-711 DQSGDG
+711 NESGDND
-717 EQQQQQQQTQRRPE
+717 QQQQPAQQQRRPD
-731 LFNQWSQQME
+731 LFNQWSQQVE
-741 ETLPSDSDLLNELMN
+741 ETLPTDSDLLNELMN

-790 IQRENKRGHRDF
+790 IQRENRRGHRDF

-822 MLKPES
+822 LLKPES

-945 KKFGEKYTPEVEKRI
+945 KRFGEKYSAEVEKRI
-960 GGIAYHN
+960 GGITYHN

-1020 HTKIAGI
+1020 QTKIAGI

-1043 DLYGEIGYTIIDDVM
+1043 DLYGEVGYTIIDDVM

>member
-39 TVDIGASLVSVS
+39 TLDIGASLISVS

-58 FKSVQDVSQ
+58 FKSVQEVSQ
-67 LVDNGD
+67 LLENGD

-81 RRVALNSAE
+81 RKVALSSAE
-90 EAGDFFRYSSEVLAG
+90 EAGDFFRFSNEVLAAL
-105 VPENMR
+105 PERLR

-119 KQIVLSPAAALTT
+119 KQIVLSPTAALAT

-138 MVASLGAEGSAAR
+138 MVASLGEERSASR

-182 RFNVAAAGSRPPDS
+182 SFDSGDANAAAPESIGDS
-196 KSAES
+196 G
-201 TSAPTAATTRGLNL
+201 AP
-215 ALVES
+215 
-220 RRTSSLESPLD
+220 ESPMDAVLD
-231 AALNLAESFAQ
+231 LAESFAQ

-259 DFIQNPADVVEL
+259 DSIQSTSDVVEL
-271 CKQTAGF
+271 CKQTASF
-278 LERGGATA
+278 LERGGGTA
-286 LQYFRSARSV
+286 LQYCRSARSV
-296 IEVGG
+296 IEIGG

-336 LSITQRKRAPER
+336 IRVTQRKRAPER

-394 SLHREDRRKAQAY
+394 GLHREDRRKAQAY

-420 GAHDGVALESVAH
+420 GAHDGIALESVAH

-444 REMVIAP
+444 REMMIAP

-461 SDGHT
+461 NDGHT

-491 HASGQVEFGTRTIG
+491 HASGQVEFGTRMMG
-505 SPDVRAALEVIDSY
+505 SPDIRGALQEIDDY
-519 FTDQEERRRTEDLKN
+519 FTEQERRLVAEDLNN
-534 PEYVQYSNVEHL
+534 PEYVQYSNIEHL
-546 GLQTRTQLE
+546 GLQTRPQLE
-555 PAQMEGADYKTVLS
+555 QLQVEWADYKTVLS

-609 RLVERRPPI
+609 RLIERRPPI
-618 AELTVEQAIYEMLFQ
+618 ADLTVEPAIYEMLFQ
-633 ITLCD
+633 ITLCG

-643 TAKRAYSEIIFQFE
+643 TARRAYAEVIIQFE
-657 RVVAEYLRRDDAT
+657 RIIADYLRRDDAT
-670 VGDTLIATFR
+670 VADTLIATFR
-680 VYELLNQRRNE
+680 VYELLNQRRNQ
-691 QESESQTNQEE
+691 QESESESNQEDQ
-702 KESEKDQQD
+702 ESEKDQQD
-711 DQSGDG
+711 NQSGDND
-717 EQQQQQQQTQRRPE
+717 QQRQPAQQQRRPD
-731 LFNQWSQQME
+731 LFNQWSQQIE
-741 ETLPSDSDLLNELMN
+741 EALPYDSDLLNELN

-774 EWDREL
+774 EWDSEL
-780 GDHRAKWCRV
+780 GDHSAKWCRV
-790 IQRENKRGHRDF
+790 
-802 VEQVRARY
+802 
-810 SGVISSIRHQFQ
+810 
-822 MLKPES
+822 
-828 LRKIKGELDGEDFDL
+828 
-843 QAVIDHHVDKK
+843 
-854 TTGRPSDRLYIR
+854 
-866 RIRRERDV
+866 
-874 AVSFLLDMSSSTAR
+874 
-888 TITRHPNQP
+888 
-897 YTRPGQKIIDIEKQ
+897 
-911 GLVLMSE
+911 
-918 ALEAVGDA
+918 
-926 YSISGFTSEGRRN
+926 
-939 VKYFSI
+939 
-945 KKFGEKYTPEVEKRI
+945 
-960 GGIAYHN
+960 
-967 NTRLGAAIRHAASE
+967 
-981 LERQDARTKLLIV
+981 
-994 LSDGRP
+994 
-1000 YDHDYGDSR
+1000 
-1009 YAREDTKMALR
+1009 
-1020 HTKIAGI
+1020 
-1027 TPFCI
+1027 
-1032 TIDRESEAELK
+1032 
-1043 DLYGEIGYTIIDDVM
+1043 
-1058 SLPERLPGIYRRLTT
+1058 